1 MEPDWLKTAQ
11 GSIRLEKID
20 QLPSPRVIKTHMPF
34 YLLNPALLDA
44 CKVFFIIF
52 ITQFNILVRLM

>member
-11 GSIRLEKID
+11 GSITLEKID

-44 CKVFFIIF
+44 CKVF
-52 ITQFNILVRLM
+52 L